1 MSLYHKTSI
10 YLISWDKWERGSAIS
25 PSCRWGGAWFTH
37 KVISRRYLLRTWK
50 NRSSKQ
56 NAMQVRSLIAQLG
69 PERESLI
76 KVVGEAEVKSSAY
89 GQLVL
94 SAGTTDDIDEQLS
107 IAASK
112 AGTFF
117 PFGFTSQ
124 SCTLYCWSSLLLAF
138 WMHVLNG
145 QCSHSVKTSHCLY
158 PEERDS
164 YSLQEDCILL
174 LDRHMSAMDV

>member
-1 MSLYHKTSI
+1 M
-10 YLISWDKWERGSAIS
+10 G
-25 PSCRWGGAWFTH
+25 
-37 KVISRRYLLRTWK
+37 TWK
-50 NRSSKQ
+50 NGPSKQ

-117 PFGFTSQ
+117 PFGFTS
-124 SCTLYCWSSLLLAF
+124 
-138 WMHVLNG
+138 
-145 QCSHSVKTSHCLY
+145 
-158 PEERDS
+158 
-164 YSLQEDCILL
+164 
-174 LDRHMSAMDV
+174 